1 MLKMHAIR
9 LRLCYT
15 HQFPIFGKVQS
26 ILIPQFTIFTL
37 NGFLDQFGE
46 YLADVGDMH
55 VAPDA
60 LSLSNLEPGT
70 TLKSCFC
77 RLWDLH
83 AALVDGSSA
92 AAIDQWREH
101 QGCLGTIRGIGQVEE
116 KAIDKA
122 LGGIALDELADFF
135 DSVVVVVYLV
145 GGLAVC
151 VFLDVWEGKEG
162 CA

>member
-1 MLKMHAIR
+1 
-9 LRLCYT
+9 
-15 HQFPIFGKVQS
+15 
-26 ILIPQFTIFTL
+26 
-37 NGFLDQFGE
+37 
-46 YLADVGDMH
+46 MH

-60 LSLSNLEPGT
+60 LSPSNLETGT
-70 TLKSCFC
+70 TLESCFC

-92 AAIDQWREH
+92 ATIDQWREH

-145 GGLAVC
+145 RGLAVC
-151 VFLDVWEGKEG
+151 VFLDVREGKEA